1 MNHAPPPIPSV
12 TPPPRT
18 SPLSPSTRFAQISSV
33 SGNGPLK
40 SNAPADNNGPLE
52 NNGPAE
58 NNAPVESNAAVD
70 NNRANIKCNRSR
82 PTNSTSQL
90 REHKRMDL
98 ENPMSLSIRAIPAS
112 PMRLWSKMSSS
123 AQVRPFEP
131 ARWPL
136 CRGIVVGLATFAW
149 LALAIAGLRSSV
161 GAEPAT
167 DLRPPSPR
175 PPCPWNLSA
184 LGVTRRGTPIPY
196 WYSSDDLDR
205 ATPRLRVL
213 VVCGG
218 DASSAPTA
226 DRMAREIVDWFAA
239 LPEDSPGR
247 KAVALSVVPCLLPD
261 RRSPTTAAPPGGQSA
276 SPKPPA
282 ATAAGGPAATPEP
295 TRQATVDS
303 YPPQGP
309 AYLSDAAP
317 EAAYLWRWLGMF
329 APDLVVEL
337 RAGSSTG
344 WSVGLEASEP
354 TTAGGST
361 TVRPAS
367 ETKDSSAVSGQ
378 PLAAH
383 QLAAWRSLAKALSA
397 RIGGV
402 PANSLVA
409 ALPRVVP
416 AEVGAIP
423 ALRLTVAEPAVP
435 AAPAAT
441 LTGGPAG
448 ERSSEKASAV
458 TAALADL
465 MAALPRHPALA
476 PSPAR
481 AELRRR
487 AERAPRA
494 VAELL
499 AKHYGHA
506 LPQVEYIP
514 AVALMGRLRL
524 AELIDRQE
532 KTAAAPATT
541 AGASAAVLSDLER
554 IAAPFVDGRQSPTPK
569 SGSGQSGHLLF
580 VALADHLAGVPGAD
594 ARRRRELY
602 QTLAVAAAKQA
613 FADDGRPL
621 PAMPFHAE
629 MSDAVFMGG
638 PILAAAG
645 RMTGERRYFE
655 AGLRH
660 FDFMA
665 AKVVRP
671 DGLYRHSP
679 LDEAAWGRGN
689 GFPALGV
696 SLMLS
701 EWPAAEPGRDALIAA
716 HRRHLSALL
725 PHQDPAGEWH
735 QVIDRPESYRELT
748 ATCMITFSLL
758 RGMRLGWLDRSAY
771 APAAERGWRAILTRI
786 ADDGRLVDVCT
797 GTGKQ
802 TSLRAYYDREALLGR
817 DPRGGAMA
825 LLVATERLA
834 FVE

>member
-1 MNHAPPPIPSV
+1 MNLAPPLTPSV
-12 TPPPRT
+12 TQSPR
-18 SPLSPSTRFAQISSV
+18 LSPSPLLTRSAQVSSI
-33 SGNGPLK
+33 
-40 SNAPADNNGPLE
+40 
-52 NNGPAE
+52 
-58 NNAPVESNAAVD
+58 D
-70 NNRANIKCNRSR
+70 NNRLDVKLSGPCKA
-82 PTNSTSQL
+82 NSTNQL
-90 REHKRMDL
+90 REY
-98 ENPMSLSIRAIPAS
+98 NPMHQFALT
-112 PMRLWSKMSSS
+112 
-123 AQVRPFEP
+123 
-131 ARWPL
+131 RWPVY
-136 CRGIVVGLATFAW
+136 RGGVVALAAFAW
-149 LALAIAGLRSSV
+149 LASAIAGPRSGV

-167 DLRPPSPR
+167 DLRPASTQ

-196 WYSSDDLDR
+196 WYSSDDLDQ

-226 DRMAREIVDWFAA
+226 DRMARQIVDGFAA
-239 LPEDSPGR
+239 LPEDSPVR
-247 KAVALSVVPCLLPD
+247 KAVALSVVPCLLPAS
-261 RRSPTTAAPPGGQSA
+261 RSPALADPPSANSA

-282 ATAAGGPAATPEP
+282 ATVAGGPVTKPKP
-295 TRQATVDS
+295 TEQATVDS
-303 YPPQGP
+303 YPPPGP
-309 AYLSDAAP
+309 AYLSEVAP

-329 APDLVVEL
+329 APDLVVDL
-337 RAGSSTG
+337 RAGTSTG
-344 WSVGLEASEP
+344 WSVGPEAGEP
-354 TTAGGST
+354 TAAGGSVGGST
-361 TVRPAS
+361 TIRPAS
-367 ETKDSSAVSGQ
+367 QTKGTEGTSGA
-378 PLAAH
+378 PLTANH
-383 QLAAWRSLAKALSA
+383 LAAWRSLAKSMRA

-409 ALPRVVP
+409 ALPRVAP

-435 AAPAAT
+435 AGPAAT
-441 LTGGPAG
+441 PTGAPAG
-448 ERSSEKASAV
+448 ESVSQQASAA

-465 MAALPRHPALA
+465 MAALPRHPALV

-487 AERAPRA
+487 AERAPQA

-514 AVALMGRLRL
+514 AVAMMGRLRL
-524 AELIDRQE
+524 AELLDRQA
-532 KTAAAPATT
+532 KTAAA
-541 AGASAAVLSDLER
+541 AGAAASSAVLSDLER

-580 VALADHLAGVPGAD
+580 VALADHWAGIPGAD
-594 ARRRRELY
+594 AMRRRELY

-645 RMTGERRYFE
+645 RMTGERRYFD

-665 AKVVRP
+665 AKVIRP

-696 SLMLS
+696 ALMLS
-701 EWPAAEPGRDALIAA
+701 EWPAAEPGREALIAA

-725 PHQDPAGEWH
+725 PHQDASGEWH

-786 ADDGRLVDVCT
+786 GDDGRLVDVCT